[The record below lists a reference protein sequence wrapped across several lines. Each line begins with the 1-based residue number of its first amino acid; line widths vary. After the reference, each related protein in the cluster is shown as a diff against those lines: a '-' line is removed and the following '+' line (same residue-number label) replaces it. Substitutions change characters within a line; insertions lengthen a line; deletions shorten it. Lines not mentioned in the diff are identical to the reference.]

1 MAGHAVHAQPVQ
13 IVVAL
18 GEHLEDLGD
27 GAFSARWPCGNEK
40 GFGGG
45 NDGAVCCPASKMSTV
60 AAAVTLDLTLAVFM
74 AVDATEA
81 VVSMTRSSGSA
92 SSPEA

>member
-27 GAFSARWPCGNEK
+27 DK
-40 GFGGG
+40 GI
-45 NDGAVCCPASKMSTV
+45 DPA
-60 AAAVTLDLTLAVFM
+60 LLW
-74 AVDATEA
+74 
-81 VVSMTRSSGSA
+81 GSICVKRC
-92 SSPEA
+92 